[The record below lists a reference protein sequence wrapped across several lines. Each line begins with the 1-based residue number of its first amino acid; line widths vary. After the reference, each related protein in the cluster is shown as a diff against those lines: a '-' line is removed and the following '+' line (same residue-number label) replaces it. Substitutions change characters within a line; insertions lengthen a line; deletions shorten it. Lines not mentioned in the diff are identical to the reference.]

1 MTTRLTAKFCAAVR
15 KQGQYLDN
23 GGPVQGLIFVVGSN
37 GTSKSWLLRYR
48 FHGKRREMGLGSYP
62 EISLAAGR
70 EKGGEARR
78 LLARD
83 IDPIEQRKGK
93 RREQWLAEAKDL
105 TFLEV
110 AEKLLAAKTEG
121 DHPWWGKKQEHK
133 NRCILNSDLKSLHKL
148 PINSEAA
155 AEAITLRLH
164 KHIIGPIWLKHPPM
178 ARDIKYLAKQI
189 GDHAHALK
197 VLPISVNNP
206 AGGPLDIL
214 LTVRQRKG
222 GHLAAIPYQKVPAL
236 YAKLEEL
243 SQPRCDHFTIKELER
258 ITGIHQV
265 KINRYVL
272 DGKLRATRGERV
284 FPNMNI
290 PYEWQIA
297 PADAAEFVARF
308 GKTLNNAIPGVRPVG
323 VYLVKF
329 ALLNG
334 VRSSEA
340 REMRWSEYD
349 PVEKLWILP
358 WQRTK
363 EGDQIRQDH
372 VIPLSQTA
380 IDILELMDR
389 IQKSQNLK
397 TEYAFASY
405 HSRWARNAK
414 IGYPVN
420 PGTMLNNMRFG
431 LSGDDIK
438 ATVHGNARTTFRSW
452 GEEQNGPDG
461 RPRFADKDL
470 ERAIGHAKGFGPS
483 ETARIYSRQS
493 RRIAALIP
501 IFDGWAKYIT
511 SGGAP
516 SKVIY
521 DPRLHKQAQ
530 GD

>member
-1 MTTRLTAKFCAAVR
+1 MPTRLTAKFCAAVR
-15 KQGQYLDN
+15 KQGQYLDH

-105 TFLEV
+105 TFLQV

-133 NRCILNSDLKSLHKL
+133 NRCILDNKFKSLHNL
-148 PINSEAA
+148 PINSEDA
-155 AEAITLRLH
+155 AEALTLRLH
-164 KHIIGPIWLKHPPM
+164 KIIGPMWLKKPPM
-178 ARDIKYLAKQI
+178 ARDIKYFAKQI
-189 GDHAHALK
+189 GAHAHALK

-214 LTVRQRKG
+214 LTARQRKG
-222 GHLAAIPYQKVPAL
+222 GKQAAIPYQQVPEL

-243 SQPRCDHFTIKELER
+243 SQPKCDYFTIRELSI

-265 KINRYVL
+265 KINRFVL
-272 DGKLRATRGERV
+272 DGKLRATKGERL
-284 FPNMNI
+284 FQNMSM
-290 PYEWQIA
+290 PYEWRIT
-297 PADAAEFVARF
+297 PADAEEFLARY
-308 GKTLNNAIPGVRPVG
+308 GKTLNNATPGLRPVG
-323 VYLVKF
+323 MLLVKF

-349 PVEKLWILP
+349 PLEKLWILP
-358 WQRTK
+358 WHRTK
-363 EGDQIRQDH
+363 EGDDIRQDH
-372 VIPLSQTA
+372 VIPLSQPS
-380 IDILELMDR
+380 IDTLDLIER
-389 IQKSQNLK
+389 IQKSQNLQ
-397 TEYAFASY
+397 TEYVFGNY
-405 HSRWARNAK
+405 RSRWCRSGK
-414 IGYPVN
+414 LGHPVS
-420 PGTMLNNMRFG
+420 PATMLNSMRYG
-431 LSGDDIK
+431 LSKADQK
-438 ATVHGNARTTFRSW
+438 ATVHGNVRTTFRSW

-461 RPRFADKDL
+461 KPRFADKDL
-470 ERAIGHAKGFGPS
+470 ERAIGHAIGFGPN
-483 ETARIYSRQS
+483 ETARIYTRQS

-501 IFDGWAKYIT
+501 IFDGWAKFIT

-516 SKVIY
+516 ADVI
-521 DPRLHKQAQ
+521 PFRKRAQ